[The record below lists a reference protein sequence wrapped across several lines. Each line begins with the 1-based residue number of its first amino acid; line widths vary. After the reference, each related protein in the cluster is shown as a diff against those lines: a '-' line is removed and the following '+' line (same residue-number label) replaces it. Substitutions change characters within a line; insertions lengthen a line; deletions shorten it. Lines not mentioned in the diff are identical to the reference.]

1 MFGKGDLLGEGV
13 LIRGCLGEG
22 VLGEEEKHRKI
33 IEEYDTNM
41 GIIQG
46 QKGVF
51 RKGVFKKGGVLGEG
65 VLGRGCL
72 GEGVLGEEEK
82 YRKTI
87 EEYDANMGIIQGQ
100 KRVFRKG
107 VFRKGG
113 VLGEGVLGEEE
124 KYRKTI
130 GVRMLHQHG
139 YNPGPEEDV

>member
-1 MFGKGDLLGEGV
+1 
-13 LIRGCLGEG
+13 
-22 VLGEEEKHRKI
+22 
-33 IEEYDTNM
+33 
-41 GIIQG
+41 
-46 QKGVF
+46 
-51 RKGVFKKGGVLGEG
+51 
-65 VLGRGCL
+65 
-72 GEGVLGEEEK
+72 
-82 YRKTI
+82 
-87 EEYDANMGIIQGQ
+87 MGIIQGQ